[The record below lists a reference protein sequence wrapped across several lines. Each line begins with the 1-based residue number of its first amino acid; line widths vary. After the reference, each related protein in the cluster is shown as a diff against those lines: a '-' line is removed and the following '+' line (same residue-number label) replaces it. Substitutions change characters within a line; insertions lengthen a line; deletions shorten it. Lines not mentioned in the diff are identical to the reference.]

1 MQLKESGLRQESKT
15 VAHLACSRVSRE
27 SCQHLFQAEHL
38 LCSLLFLIFS
48 NSVLWQI
55 LDIIFFTSMYISEYI
70 LKINLF
76 SFLCMDVL
84 PSSVSVHVVSA
95 C

>member
-27 SCQHLFQAEHL
+27 SCQPLFQAEHL

-55 LDIIFFTSMYISEYI
+55 FMCGAKEICSMLALGE
-70 LKINLF
+70 F
-76 SFLCMDVL
+76 
-84 PSSVSVHVVSA
+84 
-95 C
+95 